1 MNSYSNSGGAPTQPP
16 TNDPNPTRYFPP
28 QETPGPEVPASGVPY
43 NAGQAYGGYAG
54 TEQPGTAP
62 QGNGGAP
69 GGYAQPQYGTYG
81 QVQTGTQPYHTP
93 AGKRDRDR
101 SILAMALIGG
111 GLLFLL
117 DQFSFFP
124 SFGDMVLL
132 LIGGIFMYAYFTTK
146 PGYRIGFLIPGS
158 ILLGIGA
165 GQFLQG
171 FGPIDAIFGSSI
183 SAITLGLGFCTIWFF
198 ERKHWWALIPGG
210 VILLGGLSSIFR
222 LFALWP
228 IVLIALG
235 AYLLYDQSRRRP
247 R

>member
-1 MNSYSNSGGAPTQPP
+1 MSSYSNSGGAPTQPP

-28 QETPGPEVPASGVPY
+28 QETPGPEVPASGTPY

-54 TEQPGTAP
+54 PEQPGATP

-81 QVQTGTQPYHTP
+81 QVQTGTQPYYAP

-101 SILAMALIGG
+101 TILAMALIGG

-132 LIGGIFMYAYFTTK
+132 LIGGIFMYAYLTTK
-146 PGYRIGFLIPGS
+146 PGYRVGFLIPGS

>member
-1 MNSYSNSGGAPTQPP
+1 VYNGGQ
-16 TNDPNPTRYFPP
+16 
-28 QETPGPEVPASGVPY
+28 S
-43 NAGQAYGGYAG
+43 YGGYNG
-54 TEQPGTAP
+54 TEQPAPAPAP
-62 QGNGGAP
+62 QSSESAS

-81 QVQTGTQPYHTP
+81 QVQTTTQPYYTP
-93 AGKRDRDR
+93 GAKRDRDR
-101 SILAMALIGG
+101 SILAIALIGG

-117 DQFSFFP
+117 DQFNFFP

-132 LIGGIFMYAYFTTK
+132 LIGGVFMYAYFSTK
-146 PGYRIGFLIPGS
+146 PGYRVGFLIPGS

-171 FGPIDAIFGSSI
+171 FAPIDAIFGGSI
-183 SAITLGLGFCTIWFF
+183 SAITLGLGFCMIWFF
-198 ERKHWWALIPGG
+198 ERKHWWSLIPGG
-210 VILLGGLSSIFR
+210 IILLGGLSAVFQ

-228 IVLIALG
+228 VVLIALG

>member
-1 MNSYSNSGGAPTQPP
+1 MDTRNTGSAQTQPP
-16 TNDPNPTRYFPP
+16 PDNDPNPTRYFPP
-28 QETPGPEVPASGVPY
+28 QETPGAEVPGTGPVY

-54 TEQPGTAP
+54 AEQA
-62 QGNGGAP
+62 GAGSQAGATP
-69 GGYAQPQYGTYG
+69 SGGYAQPQYGSYG
-81 QVQTGTQPYHTP
+81 QMQTTTQPYYAP

-101 SILAMALIGG
+101 SILAVALIGG

-117 DQFSFFP
+117 AQFDFFP
-124 SFGDMVLL
+124 NFGDMVLL
-132 LIGGIFMYAYFTTK
+132 LIGGVFMYAYLTTR

-171 FGPIDAIFGSSI
+171 FAPVNWIFQGSL
-183 SAITLGLGFCTIWFF
+183 SAITLGLGFCMIWFF
-198 ERKHWWALIPGG
+198 ERKMWWSLIPGG
-210 VILLGGLSSIFR
+210 IILLGGLSSAFR

-228 IVLIALG
+228 VVLIALG
-235 AYLLYDQSRRRP
+235 LYLLVEQSKRRP

>member
-1 MNSYSNSGGAPTQPP
+1 MDSYNSGGPQTQPP

-28 QETPGPEVPASGVPY
+28 QETPRPEVPGTGPAY
-43 NAGQAYGGYAG
+43 NGPWADQAGA
-54 TEQPGTAP
+54 EQ
-62 QGNGGAP
+62 QGQPNANTQ
-69 GGYAQPQYGTYG
+69 GGYAQPQYSTYG
-81 QVQTGTQPYHTP
+81 QVQNTTQPYYAPTD
-93 AGKRDRDR
+93 KRNRDR
-101 SILAMALIGG
+101 SILAIALIGG

-124 SFGDMVLL
+124 SFGGMVLL
-132 LIGGIFMYAYFTTK
+132 LIGGIFMYVYFTSK

-158 ILLGIGA
+158 ILLGIGS
-165 GQFLQG
+165 GVFLQG
-171 FGPIDAIFGSSI
+171 FAPVNWLFGGGI
-183 SAITLGLGFCTIWFF
+183 TAITLGLGFCMIWFF

-228 IVLIALG
+228 VVLIALG